1 MNKEIQDILLDYDF
15 EPESDIVQQELYE
28 AIVRSGKGEEND

>member
-1 MNKEIQDILLDYDF
+1 MNKEIKDILSDYDF

-28 AIVRSGKGEEND
+28 AIVKGGKGEEND

>member
-1 MNKEIQDILLDYDF
+1 MNKEIQDILSDYDF

-28 AIVRSGKGEEND
+28 AIMKSGKEEEDD

>member
-28 AIVRSGKGEEND
+28 ALVKIGKEEEND